1 MVNVLVVA
9 YKGLNVLVV
18 QVVVGNFRFYW
29 ALCSVVEARKGSRV
43 NPPFPPPPRR
53 SVGREGGL
61 ATFNPPPQVVGREG
75 LVSQASSSTLSP
87 PLPPPVAGQEGRV
100 VCPPPPRN
108 SGGREGDPS
117 GSEEV
122 LYDLEQ

>member
-1 MVNVLVVA
+1 MQQG
-9 YKGLNVLVV
+9 GLQWLDSWVWDDL
-18 QVVVGNFRFYW
+18 Y
-29 ALCSVVEARKGSRV
+29 GSRLPLLLIWV
-43 NPPFPPPPRR
+43 DPPPRR

-108 SGGREGDPS
+108 SGGREGDSS